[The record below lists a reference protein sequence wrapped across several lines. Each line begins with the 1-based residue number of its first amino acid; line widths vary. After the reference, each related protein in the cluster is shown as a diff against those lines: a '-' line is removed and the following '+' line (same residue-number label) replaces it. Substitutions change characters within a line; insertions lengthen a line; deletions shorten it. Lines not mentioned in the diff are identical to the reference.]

1 MSPLPQQT
9 IETDPSEL
17 WIARCPVPTA
27 TGVVLDQKWLEREFG
42 PEGFTFAPLRESTDP
57 RVKGDLV
64 HHRLR
69 GLFREGGNV
78 PAFWGQ
84 ANGLRDTA
92 LIGLTWVDEKQV
104 LLARP
109 DSPIQDISDL
119 KGKRFGLSN
128 SAKPSTDIWRAMALH
143 GYVHVLG
150 LAGLTTDDVTLVDLE
165 ADDDRPADRQQGGT
179 WSAATER
186 ALLNGE
192 VDVIYAK
199 GAPAEFLRAK
209 HNLKV
214 VFDINDHP
222 DPKIRINNGT
232 PRPVT
237 VHRDLLKARPD
248 VVARYLAILLR
259 AADWAELN
267 PEDVVRIVANET
279 RTNAESVRISYGPE
293 LHRRLRVTLKPD
305 WLEAFRI
312 QKDFLRD
319 RKLIPGDVD
328 IEAWLD
334 PEPLAVATRLLK
346 SGGLRADPLVAA

>member
-1 MSPLPQQT
+1 MSTLPQQT

-42 PEGFTFAPLRESTDP
+42 PEGFTFAALRESTDP

-109 DSPIQDISDL
+109 DSPIQDIGDL

-165 ADDDRPADRQQGGT
+165 ADD
-179 WSAATER
+179 
-186 ALLNGE
+186 
-192 VDVIYAK
+192 IYAK

-279 RTNAESVRISYGPE
+279 RTNAESVRISYGPQ

-328 IEAWLD
+328 IDAWLD